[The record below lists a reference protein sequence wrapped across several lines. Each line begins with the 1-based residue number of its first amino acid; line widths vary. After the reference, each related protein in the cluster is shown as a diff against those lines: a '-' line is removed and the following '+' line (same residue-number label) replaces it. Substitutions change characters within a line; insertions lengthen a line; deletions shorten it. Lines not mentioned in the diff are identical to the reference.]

1 MTTLWDLLPIELEI
15 YIREIKSTILIQ
27 KTYRKNRYWYF
38 HRLVTMRRLFN
49 SYSGRGYRCGDRVL
63 LICKDRKLQ
72 YGTIYYISSKYA
84 CYSCYIILAD
94 GKTVVYYNNNDYNNN
109 DLSKYTYPKEII
121 MICILSSWNYCVCKL
136 CNKCDMC
143 IVSEQNRIA

>member
-49 SYSGRGYRCGDRVL
+49 TYSGRGYRCGDRVL
-63 LICKDRKLQ
+63 LIRKDRKLQ
-72 YGTIYYISSKYA
+72 YGTIYYISSQYA

-94 GKTVVYYNNNDYNNN
+94 GKTVVYYNNNYNNN
-109 DLSKYTYPKEII
+109 DISKYTYPKEII
-121 MICILSSWNYCVCKL
+121 MISILSSWNYVINVICV
-136 CNKCDMC
+136 
-143 IVSEQNRIA
+143 